1 MSLSMILFFVFIFAL
16 ICIFRI
22 AKIGALVAFLIAGI
36 LAGPHG
42 FGLFQLNDTW
52 DFLGNLGV
60 LFLWFM
66 VGLEMDISRIWMA
79 RKTLLGFGVTQV
91 LMVVFMS
98 FPIFA
103 GVTGWSVTG
112 AMMAA
117 LMLALSSMS
126 QNMTI
131 LADRGQLNTVVGRQ
145 TSSVLL
151 FQDLLV
157 VPLMVLLPVV
167 SGKSFQIGATA
178 VDVLVI
184 SILLISAVLIVSR
197 LILTPMLKRIAR
209 LKSREAMLLTVL
221 LSILIFAYVMNLV
234 GLPMGLGGFLA
245 GLLMSETIYHHQI
258 SVDVN
263 PYTMLFL
270 AFFFIALGMGL
281 DITLLA
287 NKWYFILLGVIML
300 VGIKFSAIF
309 MVARIRR
316 IPISD
321 AVFIGLIL
329 SQGSEFALLF
339 LHMMRESGVNIIPL
353 LHQEVLIAVI
363 VLSMVTTPLLL
374 WIFDVLNRN
383 GKFGNK
389 SQMHDIQD
397 SLISE
402 KPRVVICGFG
412 RVGQIV
418 SRMMDTKKIPYVAID
433 TNVNVVMSGR
443 EQGLNA
449 VYGDV
454 KNIETLR
461 RFGLSS
467 RNTRAVVMTL
477 NNEYTTHKAMLSIRA
492 IAPRVK
498 IFARARNLDDSKTM
512 LRMGVTQSFPETIES
527 SFWLGYSV
535 LSQLGFSREE
545 VRIMLH
551 DMRKN
556 NYEQLSNLP
565 EHN

>member
-1 MSLSMILFFVFIFAL
+1 MSLSMILFFVFMFAL
-16 ICIFRI
+16 ICIFRV

-52 DFLGNLGV
+52 DLLGNLGV

-66 VGLEMDISRIWMA
+66 VGLEMDMSRIWTS
-79 RKTLLGFGVTQV
+79 RKTLLGFGVAQV
-91 LMVVFMS
+91 LMVVFMA

-117 LMLALSSMS
+117 LMLALSSSS
-126 QNMTI
+126 QDMTI
-131 LADRGQLNTVVGRQ
+131 MADRGQLNTVVGHQ
-145 TSSVLL
+145 ISSVLL

-157 VPLMVLLPVV
+157 VPLMVLLPVIA
-167 SGKSFQIGATA
+167 GKSFQIGATA

-184 SILLISAVLIVSR
+184 SILLIGAIIIVSR
-197 LILTPMLKRIAR
+197 LVLTPLLKRIAR

-221 LSILIFAYVMNLV
+221 LSILICAYVMNLV

-287 NKWYFILLGVIML
+287 NKWYFILLGVVML

-316 IPISD
+316 IPIAD
-321 AVFIGLIL
+321 AAFIGLIL

-339 LHMMRESGVNIIPL
+339 LHMMRESGVDIIPL
-353 LHQEVLIAVI
+353 LHQEILIAVI
-363 VLSMVTTPLLL
+363 VLSMVTTPLVL
-374 WIFDVLNRN
+374 WIFDILNRN

-389 SQMHDIQD
+389 NQMHIIQD
-397 SLISE
+397 SLHVE

-418 SRMMDTKKIPYVAID
+418 SRMLDAKNIPYIAID
-433 TNVNVVMSGR
+433 TNVNSVMSGR
-443 EQGLNA
+443 EQGLNV

-454 KNIETLR
+454 RNIETLR

-477 NNEYTTHKAMLSIRA
+477 NNEHTAHKAILSIRA
-492 IAPRVK
+492 VAPRVK